1 MVLQNRMALDILLA
15 SQGGTC
21 ALIGQEC
28 CVYIPDVYNTTWQ
41 RAKHLEKI
49 ARDHGGKRPSW
60 NSWWSDFFS
69 WLPEPR
75 RAQLALI
82 RQGEEG
88 DGLRGRT
95 TNPMVHRGARQTWTV
110 RKPGGEVACAARR
123 GAQHRSS
130 GGPDRTLMADL
141 IQKKL
146 QGELEKYQQ
155 LQKDLSKSMAARQKL
170 EAQLTENNIV
180 KEELGLLDATNTV
193 YKLIGPVLVKQD
205 MDEAKAT
212 VSKRLDYIAGE
223 IKRYE
228 LQMQESE
235 KKAEQQREVLARL
248 QQDYQRSQGKGAAKA

>member
-1 MVLQNRMALDILLA
+1 
-15 SQGGTC
+15 
-21 ALIGQEC
+21 
-28 CVYIPDVYNTTWQ
+28 
-41 RAKHLEKI
+41 
-49 ARDHGGKRPSW
+49 
-60 NSWWSDFFS
+60 
-69 WLPEPR
+69 
-75 RAQLALI
+75 
-82 RQGEEG
+82 
-88 DGLRGRT
+88 
-95 TNPMVHRGARQTWTV
+95 MVHRGARQTWTV
-110 RKPGGEVACAARR
+110 RKPGGEVACAGRG